1 MHPVETGQLKEE
13 LAGSFHKAGM
23 HASGSYLP
31 GVLKT
36 LVRHLKL

>member
-1 MHPVETGQLKEE
+1 MHPVETGELKEE
-13 LAGSFHKAGM
+13 LSRSFLKAGM
-23 HASGSYLP
+23 DGSGSYLP